1 MGEVVILI
9 VMSGDHPIRTVAESG
24 AELARL
30 LAEPGFAAALR
41 VAWGGVGSLDDAV
54 HWRQHPLT
62 TAPSGRSDP
71 AAKLSK
77 LRARV
82 YARPLRGQLI
92 VKTTDAAGASVR
104 MGQSEAQLLLL
115 EQQLI
120 RHAEVLDDAIS
131 AARQA
136 LHRRGSG
143 SGVKTSSETG
153 LAGIFSSMLRRH
165 PTLVFSLAAT
175 VLVVLVIP
183 ATAIALAP
191 SLTPSAGLL
200 RVFDQPQAIIDIAPR
215 AFSGG
220 QPGSTQRVRDT
231 TRFLGVR
238 YGVRVFAYHNTPDE
252 VCLLSTAAG
261 DRDVTVCTTERSFA
275 RSGLSIAPVDYH
287 QGHGET
293 EAAAGVTAASR
304 LAFRW
309 GPDSGLSV
317 RVIG

>member
-9 VMSGDHPIRTVAESG
+9 FMSGDHPIRMVAESS

-41 VAWGGVGSLDDAV
+41 AAWGGAGSLDDAV

-71 AAKLSK
+71 AAKLGE

-82 YARPLRGQLI
+82 YARPLAGQLI
-92 VKTTDAAGASVR
+92 VETTDAAGASVR
-104 MGQSEAQLLLL
+104 LGQSEARLLLL
-115 EQQLI
+115 EQQLM
-120 RHAEVLDDAIS
+120 RDAEVLDHAIS

-136 LHRRGSG
+136 LEGRESRT
-143 SGVKTSSETG
+143 GVKTSSETVVPD
-153 LAGIFSSMLRRH
+153 IFASMLRRH
-165 PTLVFSLAAT
+165 PTLVFSVAAT

-183 ATAIALAP
+183 STAIAFAP

-200 RVFDQPQAIIDIAPR
+200 RVFDRPQAIIDIAPR
-215 AFSGG
+215 TFSGG

-231 TRFLGVR
+231 TRFLGFY
-238 YGVRVFAYHNTPDE
+238 YGVRVFAYRNTPDE
-252 VCLLSTAAG
+252 VCMLTTAAG
-261 DRDVTVCTTERSFA
+261 DRDVTVCATVRSFA
-275 RSGLSIAPVDYH
+275 RSGLSIAPVNYH
-287 QGHGET
+287 QNYGKID
-293 EAAAGVTAASR
+293 AAAGVTAASR

-309 GPDSGLSV
+309 GPDSGLAV